1 VRRLAALAMVCAAT
15 LTACASDDADNPP
28 PDVSASTVGVL
39 ATGCGPTASAGSG
52 VALGQPGQIVTV
64 AHTVAGST
72 SITVV
77 DAAGSERPARV
88 VAIDTAADL
97 AVLSVVDF
105 TAPPLVTGDV
115 ALGDATAHRWSRD
128 SGVGDQSVEVTK
140 RLAITIDDI
149 YGEQSAQRSGI
160 EIAGD
165 VQVGDSGGPIVTL
178 EGAVIGI
185 VYARSRLRASTGFA
199 TDTIEIERV
208 LATASPDAVDTG
220 RCV

>member
-1 VRRLAALAMVCAAT
+1 VRRFTALALVAAAT
-15 LTACASDDADNPP
+15 LTACASDDAGSPP
-28 PDVSASTVGVL
+28 SEVSASTVGVL

-52 VALGQPGQIVTV
+52 VALGQPGQVVTV

-77 DAAGSERPARV
+77 DAAGSEWPAQL
-88 VAIDTAADL
+88 VAIDPGADL

-105 TAPPLVTGDV
+105 TAPPLAMGEVQ
-115 ALGDATAHRWSRD
+115 LGDATAHRWSRD
-128 SGVGDQSVEVTK
+128 SGVGDQTVEVTK